1 MTTPASGW
9 SSRQWMGLTALL
21 AVLHAGGF
29 WLIAHFPP
37 GPSLDDGDTFGL
49 VWSAGFPDSLDVLV
63 LSPTRFA
70 LPDAGGFS
78 GDAAGA
84 LPPVAYGWGR
94 TEPRPSF
101 LPADPSG
108 SNLGP
113 APATPSPP
121 SRILSL
127 PVVTPARSDLARMT
141 QNEAQVEIRGALTT
155 RSLMRPLKIAPW
167 TESDSPQTTHVELAV
182 NPWGEVLTARITVG
196 SGSKAADLATLEAVR
211 NARFQPLTQPKRP
224 DALHVDPLTW
234 GVVSV
239 HPIPG
244 AAPKGPGTPL

>member
-70 LPDAGGFS
+70 LPEAGGFS

-84 LPPVAYGWGR
+84 LPPVAYGSC
-94 TEPRPSF
+94 RPI
-101 LPADPSG
+101 PADPIWARPRQHPVPRPG
-108 SNLGP
+108 SYP
-113 APATPSPP
+113 F
-121 SRILSL
+121 R
-127 PVVTPARSDLARMT
+127 
-141 QNEAQVEIRGALTT
+141 
-155 RSLMRPLKIAPW
+155 W
-167 TESDSPQTTHVELAV
+167 
-182 NPWGEVLTARITVG
+182 
-196 SGSKAADLATLEAVR
+196 
-211 NARFQPLTQPKRP
+211 
-224 DALHVDPLTW
+224 
-234 GVVSV
+234 
-239 HPIPG
+239 
-244 AAPKGPGTPL
+244 